1 MVREPNKFEEEI
13 RNKLNER
20 EIQPSAAAWTKLEGM
35 LSAEDKPRRRFPW
48 WYVAASVLGFL
59 LVGTVYFSLKKNP
72 FENQKNEVVIQQE
85 LIPENKSIVLDSL
98 SLKKEQESYPEKVLN
113 DKKSD
118 FYVVNKE
125 SEIRK
130 KDSNK
135 IITEKVLIEN
145 KLIQEESTIPTKG
158 ITVEELL
165 ARVDKSARMRNN
177 QDSELK
183 VHVNPNELLQQV
195 ETDLEPTFR
204 QRVFSKVAENYEKVK
219 GAVVNRNQE

>member
-1 MVREPNKFEEEI
+1 MEPNKFEEEI

-35 LSAEDKPRRRFPW
+35 LSVEDKPRRRFPW

-72 FENQKNEVVIQQE
+72 LENQKNGVVIQQE

-98 SLKKEQESYPEKVLN
+98 NLKKEQESYPEKVLN

-118 FYVVNKE
+118 FYVLNKE

-145 KLIQEESTIPTKG
+145 KLIQEESTIQSKG
-158 ITVEELL
+158 VTVEELL

-177 QDSELK
+177 HDSELK
-183 VHVNPNELLQQV
+183 VHVNPNQLLQQI

-204 QRVFSKVAENYEKVK
+204 QKVFSKVAENYSKVK
-219 GAVVNRNQE
+219 EAIVNRNRE

>member
-1 MVREPNKFEEEI
+1 MEPNKFEEEI

-72 FENQKNEVVIQQE
+72 LENQKNGVVIQQE

-98 SLKKEQESYPEKVLN
+98 NLKKEQESHPEKVLN

-118 FYVVNKE
+118 FYIVNKE
-125 SEIRK
+125 SQIRI

-135 IITEKVLIEN
+135 IIIEKVLIEN
-145 KLIQEESTIPTKG
+145 KLIQEESTIQSKG
-158 ITVEELL
+158 VTVEELL

-177 QDSELK
+177 HDSELK
-183 VHVNPNELLQQV
+183 VHVNPNQLLQQI

-204 QRVFSKVAENYEKVK
+204 QTVFSKVAENYSKVK
-219 GAVVNRNQE
+219 AAIVNRNKE

>member
-1 MVREPNKFEEEI
+1 MEPNKFEEEI

-20 EIQPSAAAWTKLEGM
+20 EIQPSAATWTKLEGM
-35 LSAEDKPRRRFPW
+35 LSAEDKPRAKFPW